1 MKRIQLFAAIQILVW
16 APIAGAAVLAAQE
29 SAPVSSPAELTREQK
44 EQFLLHAKIGKTRGT
59 KIGITGSKRATL
71 TDGTLTHAAH
81 VQTVDIYERKA
92 QLGKKTEFGF
102 RDYWGFN
109 VAGYRLDKLLDLN
122 IVPVTVERRVRGDR
136 ASVGWWVDGVMMSGV
151 EFKDRGFKA
160 PPSKRIVDQKNNAWA
175 FQQLIY
181 NTDPN
186 LGNVVIDEDW
196 KGWIFDFTR
205 AFRRWEK
212 LDRPES
218 LEKIGRG
225 FLDRLRQL
233 DPADVERELGPLL
246 RTAELKGLLARRD
259 LMVRHFERLIAEKG
273 EFAVLIEGEAF

>member
-1 MKRIQLFAAIQILVW
+1 MNRIQIHLAVQILVW
-16 APIAGAAVLAAQE
+16 ATIAAAAVLGAQE
-29 SAPVSSPAELTREQK
+29 SVPASSPAELSREQK
-44 EQFLLHAKIGKTRGT
+44 EQFLLHAEIGKMRGNKIGVTLSR
-59 KIGITGSKRATL
+59 RATL
-71 TDGTLTHAAH
+71 TEGTVTHDAH
-81 VQTVDIYERKA
+81 IQTVDE
-92 QLGKKTEFGF
+92 QKKKFRTARGTEFQF

-122 IVPVTVERRVRGDR
+122 IVPVTVERRVRRDR
-136 ASVGWWVDGVMMSGV
+136 AAVGWWVDGVMMSGV

-160 PPSKRIVDQKNNAWA
+160 PASKRLQDQKANAWA

-205 AFRRWEK
+205 AFRRWK
-212 LDRPES
+212 KFDRPES
-218 LEKIGRG
+218 LKRIGRG

-233 DPADVERELGPLL
+233 EAADVERELGPYL
-246 RTAELKGLLARRD
+246 RPVELQALLARRD
-259 LMVRHFERLIAEKG
+259 LMVQHFERLIAEKG
-273 EFAVLIEGEAF
+273 ELAVLIEGEGF